1 MLFRLTVLG
10 LLLAV
15 LAGCGTATES
25 TATIVL
31 KPTVT
36 PFPVSQPTAT
46 VAAADSGEALRAET
60 IEAGQQ
66 ALAANDYAL
75 AIEQLSLAY
84 AANRSDQSVGL
95 LLAQAYHGQGM
106 GQLETKR
113 TIDSLRAA
121 FDSFNSGLEIVPE
134 TDAFYTTLAADQ
146 QATQAALEAQ
156 LALDRYTAAEE
167 SEPAARQREA
177 EAAFAALEL
186 VLELRPDFP
195 QLAPLQSSILVAL
208 SRTRELASRDLSGD
222 ERKQLLLEAK
232 DLCSQAS
239 ALWPADAAEASPAR
253 ECLERVEAR
262 LNPPKATAV
271 PTKKPEPTA
280 RPNPNPNSNPG
291 TSDPRLAFGGYIQTG
306 YPQGP
311 DLHQFSSCINGRV
324 VRADGSAVAAASG
337 NVNNGGA
344 SVNWT
349 TNSDGVFSACGLGY
363 SNWGV
368 TLYYVPGPGLRS
380 EAVIYG
386 VWLDGSPGQQAFVV
400 FKAK

>member
-1 MLFRLTVLG
+1 M
-10 LLLAV
+10 
-15 LAGCGTATES
+15 
-25 TATIVL
+25 
-31 KPTVT
+31 
-36 PFPVSQPTAT
+36 
-46 VAAADSGEALRAET
+46 AAADAGEVLRAEN
-60 IEAGQQ
+60 IESGKQ

-84 AANRSDQSVGL
+84 AANRSDQSVGI
-95 LLAQAYHGQGM
+95 LLAQAYQAQGM
-106 GQLETKR
+106 DLLENKAR

-146 QATQAALEAQ
+146 KATQAVLEAQ
-156 LALDRYTAAEE
+156 LALDRYAATEE
-167 SEPAARQREA
+167 SALADRQREA
-177 EAAFAALEL
+177 EAAFAALEI

-222 ERKQLLLEAK
+222 ERKLLLLEAK
-232 DLCSQAS
+232 ELCTQAS
-239 ALWPADAAEASPAR
+239 ALWPADAAESSPAR

-280 RPNPNPNSNPG
+280 RPNPNPNPG

-311 DLHQFSSCINGRV
+311 DSHQFSSCINGRV
-324 VRADGSAVAAASG
+324 VRADGSGVAAASG

-344 SVNWT
+344 AVNWT
-349 TNSDGVFSACGLGY
+349 TNGDGVFSACGLGY

-380 EAVIYG
+380 EGVIYG